1 MIVTPFTTILV
12 AGLLGL
18 IIIGPICQYI
28 ELLVLGA
35 AKAVIGL
42 PFGLGGLI
50 IGGTQQAIVVTGMHH
65 IFLALETDLLAN
77 TGFNPF
83 NAMITGGIIAQA
95 TAALVTGWKV
105 QDKKKRGFLMSASL
119 PAFLGITEPAIFGVN
134 LKFGKPFLFA
144 LTGGATAGL
153 VAGLL
158 HAKSTGMGVAAIPG
172 IVTYLYSA
180 TGIKDYFIIHL
191 TGMIVSGGL
200 VYFFFDPNE
209 AMEQEEQK
217 KGIVKEAGHEK
228 IYNPVQGYVVK
239 ITDVNDPVF
248 SKKMMGKGFAIKP
261 ENGQVYA
268 PFNGTIMSIFPTKH
282 AIIIKG
288 EHGEEALIHMGI
300 DTVELQGNGYNI
312 LVEENERVT
321 KNTLLAEIDLSLLKE
336 NNKDTSIM
344 VVFPEMK
351 DPHLT
356 IQYGMQMN
364 GNEIGSIV

>member
-105 QDKKKRGFLMSASL
+105 QDKRNVAFDVGFIAS
-119 PAFLGITEPAIFGVN
+119 FLGDHRASDLRSESKIWQTVP
-134 LKFGKPFLFA
+134 FA

-200 VYFFFDPNE
+200 VYFFSTLMKQWN
-209 AMEQEEQK
+209 K
-217 KGIVKEAGHEK
+217 KNRRKGL
-228 IYNPVQGYVVK
+228 
-239 ITDVNDPVF
+239 
-248 SKKMMGKGFAIKP
+248 SKKLDMKR
-261 ENGQVYA
+261 
-268 PFNGTIMSIFPTKH
+268 SITQF
-282 AIIIKG
+282 
-288 EHGEEALIHMGI
+288 
-300 DTVELQGNGYNI
+300 
-312 LVEENERVT
+312 
-321 KNTLLAEIDLSLLKE
+321 
-336 NNKDTSIM
+336 KDM
-344 VVFPEMK
+344 
-351 DPHLT
+351 L
-356 IQYGMQMN
+356 
-364 GNEIGSIV
+364 